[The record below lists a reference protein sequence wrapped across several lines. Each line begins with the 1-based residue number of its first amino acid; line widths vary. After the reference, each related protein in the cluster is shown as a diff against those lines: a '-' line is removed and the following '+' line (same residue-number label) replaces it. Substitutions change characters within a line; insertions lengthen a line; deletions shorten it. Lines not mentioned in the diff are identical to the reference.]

1 MNWRTCKRMEAEL
14 IRDYFEWMREY
25 QEQTLEER
33 AERERYEREERA
45 ERERY
50 ERARNAADRAAGRY

>member
-33 AERERYEREERA
+33 AERERYER
-45 ERERY
+45 
-50 ERARNAADRAAGRY
+50 ARNAADRAADRY